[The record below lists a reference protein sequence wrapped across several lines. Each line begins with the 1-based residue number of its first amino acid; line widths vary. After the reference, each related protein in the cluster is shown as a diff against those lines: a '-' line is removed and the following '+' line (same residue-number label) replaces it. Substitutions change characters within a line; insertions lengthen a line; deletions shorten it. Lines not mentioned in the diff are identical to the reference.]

1 MSRTT
6 TPKTAAKQASGK
18 AGAANARKPRAAAAK
33 PAEASEAAAAASP
46 AEVTAKPAEVT
57 AQAAVK
63 TRKPRAAA
71 AGKAAVE
78 KTETGVKARKP
89 RATAAGKAAGGKAA
103 AKTTRKSAGAKTTRG
118 KAAVTRDEAPKTPRR
133 RTAPKNILFAVSEVA
148 PFVTTGGMGQVVS
161 ALPEAL
167 MRTSKRLDVR
177 VIAPLYQ
184 QIRQQYAMGMTFIGS
199 VEVPLAWRSQYCG
212 VYRVDRDGVIY
223 YFIDNEQYFDRESI
237 YGYYDDGERFAFFSK
252 AVLSVLELIGFVP
265 DVIHAHDWQTALVP
279 IYLKTLFL
287 DKYPQI
293 RSVYTIHNIE
303 YQGKFPLSI
312 LEDVFD
318 LQGFDLWIVEYQGC
332 INLEKG
338 AIVCCDRLTTV
349 SPSYAEEIKVDGA
362 FGLEPI
368 IQMNEGKLSGI
379 VNGID
384 TTMYDPTGDA
394 NLAQTYDI
402 ENIGKK
408 AVNKRDLQAL
418 FGLPLEPRTPLL
430 CMVSRLVPHK
440 GLDLLISIMDDLLND
455 NVQLLLLG
463 TGDFQYELFFTELSL
478 RHPDQVAVNIAY
490 NPAIGTKIYA
500 GADIMLMPSRNE
512 PCGLSQMIACRYGT
526 VPVVRATGGLKDT
539 IRDCRFGD
547 GNGFLF
553 PNYDAGELLSTIRQA
568 VNIYAHSPEDW
579 QNLMRETMRCDFGW
593 DQSAKAYAAIYAGLR

>member
-1 MSRTT
+1 MSRTAT
-6 TPKTAAKQASGK
+6 AKTAAKQTAEKVETTAKTRTARG
-18 AGAANARKPRAAAAK
+18 GAAADKADAGQ
-33 PAEASEAAAAASP
+33 
-46 AEVTAKPAEVT
+46 T
-57 AQAAVK
+57 AAVK
-63 TRKPRAAA
+63 
-71 AGKAAVE
+71 
-78 KTETGVKARKP
+78 
-89 RATAAGKAAGGKAA
+89 TAAGKARAGKAAAGQAAEGKTAVGKTAAKAPRKNAAAKTARGKAA
-103 AKTTRKSAGAKTTRG
+103 AKKET
-118 KAAVTRDEAPKTPRR
+118 APKTTRR
-133 RTAPKNILFAVSEVA
+133 RTAPRNILFAVSEVA

-161 ALPEAL
+161 ALPETL
-167 MRTSKRLDVR
+167 MRASKKLDVR

-184 QIRQQYAMGMTFIGS
+184 HVRQQYGMAMTFVGS
-199 VEVPLAWRSQYCG
+199 TEVPLAWRSQYCG

-223 YFIDNEQYFDRESI
+223 YFIDNEQYFDRESV

-252 AVLSVLELIGFVP
+252 AVLSVLELIDFIP

-287 DKYPQI
+287 EKYAQI

-303 YQGKFPLSI
+303 YQGKFPLTI

-318 LQGFDLWIVEYQGC
+318 LQGFDLWIVEYQSC
-332 INLEKG
+332 INLVKG

-349 SPSYAEEIKVDGA
+349 SPSYAEEIKQDGA

-368 IQMNEGKLSGI
+368 IQMNEAKLSGI

-384 TTMYDPTGDA
+384 IAIYDPTTDV

-402 ENIGKK
+402 ESIGKK

-455 NVQLLLLG
+455 NVQLLMLG
-463 TGDFQYELFFTELSL
+463 TGDIQYELFFTELSL

-490 NPAIGTKIYA
+490 NQAIGTKIYA
-500 GADIMLMPSRNE
+500 GADMMLMPSRNE

-526 VPVVRATGGLKDT
+526 VPIARATGGIKDT
-539 IRDCRFGD
+539 IRDCRYGD

-553 PNYDAGELLSTIRQA
+553 QSYDAAELLSTIRHA
-568 VNIYAHSPEDW
+568 VSIYAYNPDDW
-579 QNLMRETMRCDFGW
+579 HNLMQETMRSDFGW